1 MERPYNI
8 TICVSVYIDE
18 QIERWISLHRD
29 RLMGRQTRKTDGQT
43 VKQRDKQTDEQRD
56 RQRKHK
62 DRYSKRP
69 AGTLTN
75 WPVDRSTEGYQRQ
88 ADRQTLLIDRGTEE
102 QTER

>member
-43 VKQRDKQTDEQRD
+43 VKQRDKQTDE
-56 RQRKHK
+56 
-62 DRYSKRP
+62 
-69 AGTLTN
+69 
-75 WPVDRSTEGYQRQ
+75 
-88 ADRQTLLIDRGTEE
+88 
-102 QTER
+102 